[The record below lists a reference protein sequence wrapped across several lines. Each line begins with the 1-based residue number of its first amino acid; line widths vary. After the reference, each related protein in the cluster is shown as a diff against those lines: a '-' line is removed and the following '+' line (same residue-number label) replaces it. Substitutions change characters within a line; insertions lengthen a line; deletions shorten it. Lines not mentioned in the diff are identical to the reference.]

1 MSWGRRPPR
10 LRLSMS
16 VVLAALV
23 AVALGGCG
31 SGSGSGSGSSSNA
44 SHSPAIAGPTVSGRA
59 VFDAHC
65 EVCHSISARSTPE
78 QQGGD
83 LRGLHLPRRELVQF
97 TVEMPIV
104 RSRLTAAQVR
114 AVVDY
119 MQAVA
124 RRN

>member
-1 MSWGRRPPR
+1 
-10 LRLSMS
+10 
-16 VVLAALV
+16 
-23 AVALGGCG
+23 
-31 SGSGSGSGSSSNA
+31 
-44 SHSPAIAGPTVSGRA
+44 

-65 EVCHSISARSTPE
+65 ELCHSISGSSRPE

-104 RSRLTAAQVR
+104 KSRLTASEVR